1 MTRETRTTVRDSN
14 DAGVLNC
21 VRTLQ
26 LRDALGDNGKMIM
39 DVASSKGFELR
50 PRERVP
56 GLSWNWLGV
65 RDDFRNCQQ

>member
-1 MTRETRTTVRDSN
+1 
-14 DAGVLNC
+14 
-21 VRTLQ
+21 LQ

-39 DVASSKGFELR
+39 DAASSKGFELR

-65 RDDFRNCQQ
+65 RDDFRNWFVRTARTGTDASTTGDT

>member
-1 MTRETRTTVRDSN
+1 
-14 DAGVLNC
+14 
-21 VRTLQ
+21 LQ